1 MIQNLNLKMESFSKD
16 DEVEGRFVAYANV
29 KWFKD
34 HAGDVSVDN
43 CFKKSIDRHIN
54 AGTMPKLLLQHD
66 YRDVI
71 GVWESM
77 EEDEHGLKV
86 TGRLALDTVKG
97 RETYSLLKMGALD
110 SLSIGYV
117 TIEEKYDAPTNTNF
131 LLDVDIRE
139 ISIVTFPCNEASRI
153 DATTIKAAPVDAPA
167 ATIATPVIS
176 EAAERKLDEL
186 IATLNR
192 S

>member
-1 MIQNLNLKMESFSKD
+1 MIQNLNLKMESFSVSE
-16 DEVEGRFVAYANV
+16 EVEGRFSGYANV

-34 HAGDVSVDN
+34 HASDVSVDN
-43 CFKKSIDRHIN
+43 CFKKSIDRHIA

-117 TIEEKYDAPTNTNF
+117 TIEEKYDAGTNTNF
-131 LLDVDIRE
+131 LIEVDCRE
-139 ISIVTFPCNEASRI
+139 ISIVTFACNEASRI

-167 ATIATPVIS
+167 AIIATPVIS